1 MPDTVEITLS
11 PRPEFV
17 GAVRHVLGA
26 LGRLAEFDAGSV
38 EDLKLAV
45 SEAVTNAITRGA
57 QDADAEVRVVATREP
72 GAVTIEVADVGP
84 PFDPEAAEAADAAE
98 DSVASQEF
106 SFEAGLSLPVVRGLV
121 EDLELVSGEDDT
133 GLVVRFTVTAER
145 GEA

>member
-17 GAVRHVLGA
+17 GAIRHVLGA

-57 QDADAEVRVVATREP
+57 QDPAAEVRLVATRGA
-72 GAVTIEVADVGP
+72 GAVTIEVQDAGP
-84 PFDPEAAEAADAAE
+84 AFDPQAADAAL
-98 DSVASQEF
+98 DSVTSQEF

-121 EDLELVSGEDDT
+121 EDLELVAGDDT
-133 GLVVRFTVTAER
+133 GLTVRFTVTAER
-145 GEA
+145 AEG

>member
-1 MPDTVEITLS
+1 MPDTVQIALS

-57 QDADAEVRVVATREP
+57 QDATADVRLVATREP
-72 GAVTIEVADVGP
+72 GAVTIEVVDAGP
-84 PFDPEAAEAADAAE
+84 VFDPQAAAAAQ
-98 DSVASQEF
+98 DSVTSQEF

-121 EDLELVSGEDDT
+121 EDLELVPGEDE
-133 GLVVRFTVTAER
+133 GLTVRFTVTAER
-145 GEA
+145 AGTDAL